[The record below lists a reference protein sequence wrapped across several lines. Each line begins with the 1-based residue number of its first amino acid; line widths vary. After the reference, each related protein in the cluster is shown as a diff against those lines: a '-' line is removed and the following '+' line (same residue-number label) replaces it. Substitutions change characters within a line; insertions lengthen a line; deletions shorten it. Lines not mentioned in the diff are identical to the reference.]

1 MMNEKIKKWQSE
13 IEKITAAQK
22 EYNNKCSEKIKNLNV
37 KINIEEKKL
46 KQENDE
52 MIADVVRD
60 LFGEVNA
67 ENIESFKEKIQ
78 LLTGLEEEVDE
89 GSQDNFSGDA
99 GGIRSY

>member
-1 MMNEKIKKWQSE
+1 MKKLLPRKRNITISVLRRLKIS
-13 IEKITAAQK
+13 
-22 EYNNKCSEKIKNLNV
+22 
-37 KINIEEKKL
+37 NIEEKKL

>member
-22 EYNNKCSEKIKNLNV
+22 EYNNKCSEKIKNLNA

-89 GSQDNFSGDA
+89 ESQDNFSGNA